1 VIDPVTTLEEEASAI
16 DFGTFLDRAPK
27 ASASPSGI
35 QPLGAVLDKDG
46 LQAASSGFTVLAY
59 YTELKSWSEYTK
71 PATPNFMDDQTVT
84 WDTDKW
90 VYTPV
95 KYWPRIGSQ
104 WGKVSFFG
112 FSTSTSASADGVDD
126 GNPIIGF
133 TTQATAASQVDLVA
147 DVVLDA
153 TGGDNAGK
161 VKFLFDHILSRIGFT
176 AKLAA
181 TYSNVTVTVTSL
193 RVYYKVSEV
202 ISTGTYTF
210 NTSGSGTPSDNLDAD
225 NWTMGTDSFAEAST
239 FTSAGDPIYTGGASP
254 ATLTTTATD
263 TKLSDP
269 NAYLMLIP
277 QELEAGDMYVEL
289 DYSVTTSSPTL
300 TVNNKAIINLPVVDG
315 GWKSGKAY
323 TYNFTLSL
331 NPVIFDTDIDVNNWV
346 DGTQP
351 DDIPVP
357 PNP

>member
-35 QPLGAVLDKDG
+35 QPLGAVLNKDG
-46 LQAASSGFTVLAY
+46 LQASTAGFTVLAY
-59 YTELKSWSEYTK
+59 YTESEVWSDYTP

-84 WDTDKW
+84 WNSSGAGLWDYD
-90 VYTPV
+90 PV

-112 FSTSTSASADGVDD
+112 FSTATGALADGVDG

-133 TTQATAASQVDLVA
+133 TTQTAATSQADLIA
-147 DVVLDA
+147 DVVLNA
-153 TGGDNAGK
+153 TGATDGK
-161 VKFLFDHILSRIGFT
+161 VKFMFDHILSRIGFT
-176 AKLAA
+176 ARLNT
-181 TYSNVTVTVTSL
+181 TYSSATVTVKSL
-193 RVYYKVSEV
+193 KVYYKATEV
-202 ISTGTYTF
+202 VSTGTYTF
-210 NTSGSGTPSDNLDAD
+210 NDTDNKAD
-225 NWTMGTDSFAEAST
+225 GNWTTGTDYFAEAST
-239 FTSAGDPIYTGGASP
+239 FTSAGDRIYNGDTSP

-269 NAYLMLIP
+269 GAYLMLIP

-300 TVNNKAIINLPVVDG
+300 TVNNKAIIELPVVSG
-315 GWKSGKAY
+315 GWKPGKAY
-323 TYNFTLSL
+323 TYNFTLTL
-331 NPVIFDTDIDVNNWV
+331 NPVVFDTDIDVSNWE
-346 DGTQP
+346 DGTDQP
-351 DDIPVP
+351 GNIDVLPTP
-357 PNP
+357 